1 MGWLNFYQE
10 ALIVNLGYM
19 CYDDT
24 QYSSYVLIILFHI
37 IYILN
42 MEKKRRKQKYMNYN
56 KFICN
61 VYCNSHIKKKH
72 QKTTTFVQNLWIN
85 TFLNT
90 DKSYLWNSVDPD
102 QLPLEID
109 NWSGSALFLIYVC
122 IMIPHY
128 YLHCITIYTF
138 NNRLKVLDFYNNLT
152 LFELIHL

>member
-1 MGWLNFYQE
+1 MFI
-10 ALIVNLGYM
+10 A
-19 CYDDT
+19 T
-24 QYSSYVLIILFHI
+24 HIL
-37 IYILN
+37 
-42 MEKKRRKQKYMNYN
+42 
-56 KFICN
+56 
-61 VYCNSHIKKKH
+61 KKKH